1 MWSAEPALRPATTLT
16 VSRKGHERSHLKRS
30 DSRRSSP
37 TEGDATPPRAKCPSL
52 LLVATATRG
61 TRIPAALHAGPRS
74 PPAGGRFP
82 PTLSST
88 AHQRAMDG
96 PTLRAELLNADSR
109 ILWRYNDG
117 PRLVSDAADDE
128 SLPPW
133 CDTVPA
139 SGPRSLRSDRQ
150 PLPLYPGRDMS
161 IHTLK
166 GVARD
171 DALL

>member
-1 MWSAEPALRPATTLT
+1 MSGHTSRGVTRDEALPQR
-16 VSRKGHERSHLKRS
+16 E
-30 DSRRSSP
+30 
-37 TEGDATPPRAKCPSL
+37 TPPR
-52 LLVATATRG
+52 
-61 TRIPAALHAGPRS
+61 
-74 PPAGGRFP
+74 
-82 PTLSST
+82 
-88 AHQRAMDG
+88 
-96 PTLRAELLNADSR
+96 R
-109 ILWRYNDG
+109 ILWRYGDG